1 MSFSAVAA
9 ENFQFLWFLGG
20 GGWKFKF
27 SSLCRRWRLKTG
39 WVSATAARKIFKIF
53 QSSAAAAQPLDLHLY
68 LYAFT
73 TFLPFFFFYL
83 LSKQETRN
91 RIAWP
96 LFSSCVK
103 KKKRKKKK

>member
-1 MSFSAVAA
+1 LVPRRWWLEISIFFSLSAVAA
-9 ENFQFLWFLGG
+9 ENWLGLG
-20 GGWKFKF
+20 D
-27 SSLCRRWRLKTG
+27 
-39 WVSATAARKIFKIF
+39 AARKTFKIF